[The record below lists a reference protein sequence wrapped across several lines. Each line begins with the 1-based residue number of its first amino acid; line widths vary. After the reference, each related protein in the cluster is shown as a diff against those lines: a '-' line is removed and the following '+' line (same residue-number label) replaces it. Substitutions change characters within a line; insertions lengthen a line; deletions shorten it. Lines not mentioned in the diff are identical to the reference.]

1 MNADRF
7 DAVIIGSGFGGS
19 VAACRLAQAGQR
31 VLILER
37 GQRYPQGSFP
47 RSFKER
53 SRWLYT
59 EHEQGLVD
67 VKPLVTEMIALQA
80 AGYGGGSLLYNNVHI
95 RAAPQLFSR
104 GWPAGYD
111 RASLDPYYD
120 LVGYMLDITPISETQ
135 PLGLPQRTQ
144 AFRQAAESLGREA
157 QFFLPNLAVNFS
169 APGVQSRNKF
179 GVEQQ
184 GCTHCGECIVGCN
197 RHAKNTLDL
206 NYLAVAEQH
215 GAVVRTRCQ
224 AERIEPAPGGGYW
237 VHYSDFAAGQGN
249 VKGSEKRLVCGRN
262 VFVCAGAV
270 NSTEL
275 LLRCRDVYGTLPH
288 LSDRLGHGY
297 SANGDFLAFVF
308 HSLAPLGPTR
318 APGITSA
325 LLFDRKDGKHH
336 TWFLL
341 EDGGASEDLVRIG
354 QLLDPKRSLL
364 GTGRSLW
371 SNVLRALDVHLHGP
385 LPDGDLERCSVI
397 LVMGRDSATGTIALD
412 PASGQLRLRWELPPN
427 LPLYDAQARLASDV
441 AKALGGEVAFNPLW
455 KQLHQPITI
464 HNLGG
469 CNMADSPS
477 GGVTDGNG
485 EVFGHPG
492 LFVLDGAR
500 VPVAIGANP
509 SSTIAATAERSI
521 EAVIRRLTGN
531 PQWQAHERSLAR
543 PILEPFDRVTVPVG
557 GTPEPVHHMLG
568 LTFQETMRGFLC
580 SDFTHEDDYKAA
592 ARRAHG
598 RGQRAEFTLDITAPD
613 LDAFLIERDHTAIAT
628 GTLHI
633 PGFTGPQGA
642 PVTAGVFN
650 LFVETGV
657 ESARKMLYALPFY
670 GTDGNPYLLD
680 GWKDIRDHGSFDV
693 WESTTTLYTTIRE
706 GHDRDGAVRALG
718 TLQIDLPLVLQL
730 VASMHVTGTTNPAE
744 KAMAI
749 ERVGNAFFGTL
760 WKVYVKPRLPSHP
773 RKPDAAH

>member
-1 MNADRF
+1 VNADRF

-19 VAACRLAQAGQR
+19 VAACRLAQAGLR

-47 RSFKER
+47 RGFKDC

-59 EHEQGLVD
+59 EQEQGLVD

-80 AGYGGGSLLYNNVHI
+80 AGYGGGSLVYNNVHI
-95 RAAPQLFSR
+95 RPGPELFQR

-111 RASLDPYYD
+111 RESLNPYYD
-120 LVGYMLDITPISETQ
+120 LVGYMLDISPVSESQ

-144 AFRQAAESLGREA
+144 AFRQAAESLGRDA
-157 QFFLPNLAVNFS
+157 QFFLPNLAVNFA
-169 APGVQSRNKF
+169 APGVQKKNKF

-184 GCTHCGECIVGCN
+184 GCTHCGECFVGCN

-237 VHYSDFAAGQGN
+237 VQYKDFAA
-249 VKGSEKRLVCGRN
+249 GSEKRLVCGRN
-262 VFVCAGAV
+262 VFVCAGAI

-275 LLRCRDVYGTLPH
+275 LIRCRDVYGTLPH

-308 HSLAPLGPTR
+308 HSLAPLGPAR

-325 LLFDRKDGKHH
+325 LLYDRKDGKNH

-341 EDGGASEDLVRIG
+341 EDGGASEDLVRLG
-354 QLLDPKRSLL
+354 QLLDPKRSLI
-364 GTGRSLW
+364 GTGRTLW
-371 SNVLRALDVHLHGP
+371 NDVLRALDVHLHGP
-385 LPDGDLERCSVI
+385 LPEGDLERCSVI
-397 LVMGRDSATGTIALD
+397 LVMGRDTATGTISLD
-412 PASGQLRLRWELPPN
+412 HVTGQLRLRWELPPN
-427 LPLYDAQARLASDV
+427 LPLYDAQARLTSDV

-477 GGVTDGNG
+477 GGVTDENG

-500 VPVAIGANP
+500 IPAAIGANP

-521 EAVIRRLTGN
+521 EALIRRFINN
-531 PQWQAHERSLAR
+531 PHWQAKERSMAP
-543 PILEPFDRVTVPVG
+543 PIDEPMDKVVVPVG
-557 GTPEPVHHMLG
+557 GTSAPLHHLLG
-568 LTFQETMRGFLC
+568 LTFRETMRGFLTT
-580 SDFTHEDDYKAA
+580 DFARADDYRAA
-592 ARRAHG
+592 ARTAQEH
-598 RGQRAEFTLDITAPD
+598 GQRAEFTLDIAAPD

-628 GTLHI
+628 GTLHVH
-633 PGFTGPQGA
+633 GFTAPEGA

-650 LFVETGV
+650 LFVETGS

-670 GTDGNPYLLD
+670 GADGKPYLLD

-693 WESTTTLYTTIRE
+693 WDATTTLYTAIRE
-706 GHDRDGAVRALG
+706 GHRRDGTVRALG
-718 TLQIDLPLVLQL
+718 TLHIDLPLVLQL

-744 KAMAI
+744 KAMAL

-760 WKVYVKPRLPSHP
+760 WKVYVKPRLPSLHH
-773 RKPDAAH
+773 KTDAAR